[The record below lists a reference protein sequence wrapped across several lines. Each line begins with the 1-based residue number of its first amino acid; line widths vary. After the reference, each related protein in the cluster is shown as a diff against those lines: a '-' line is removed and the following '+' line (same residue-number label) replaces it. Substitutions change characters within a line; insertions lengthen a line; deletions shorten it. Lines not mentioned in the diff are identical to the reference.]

1 MVSGAQSVAANKKEP
16 KTTVANDE
24 TKRWRGGRGSI
35 ERMEERMD
43 AAYCYILEG
52 GTRRQVTSKL
62 QARFNVS
69 KRTADDDY
77 SRAMG
82 TLQTEQV
89 NTKEDLLNQIQALRL
104 VTIQKALKR
113 GQLQTVATLL
123 KDLGAVVGE
132 VQPDYLQSAA
142 APTLNI
148 SVEMPGALPADNKKA
163 LPSESAADLEIVDI
177 EADPAGA

>member
-1 MVSGAQSVAANKKEP
+1 MAADKKEP

-24 TKRWRGGRGSI
+24 NKRWRGGRGSA

-52 GTRRQVTSKL
+52 GTRRQITSKI

-82 TLQTEQV
+82 TLKTEQV
-89 NTKEDLLNQIQALRL
+89 NTKEDLLNQVQALRL
-104 VTIQKALKR
+104 VAVAKALKR
-113 GQLQTVATLL
+113 GQLSSAIAGLDSL
-123 KDLGAVVGE
+123 ARSMGE
-132 VQPDYLQSAA
+132 GSEFLAA
-142 APTLNI
+142 EQAPQLNI
-148 SVEMPGALPADNKKA
+148 TVELPADNKKA
-163 LPSESAADLEIVDI
+163 LPSESAAVL
-177 EADPAGA
+177 EADVEPVDRPDS